1 MKKIRIWIRLG
12 IQTAMLF
19 KIFSAS
25 LYGIEAYLVEVEVD
39 IALGLPDFVIVG
51 LPDAAVRE
59 SRERVKAALK
69 NCGYNFPSRKVIIN
83 LAPADRRKE
92 GSSFDLPIALG
103 LLAHLDIFPVER
115 LKGYLF
121 LGELAL
127 DGRIKRGKGILSS
140 TVLAKRMGFEGIVVP
155 KENEKEAALVQ
166 DANIFGLENL
176 ARVVQFL
183 AHPESVT
190 PSRFPLR
197 DLLPSPRYDVDF
209 LEIRGQQH
217 AKRALEVASAGGHN
231 TLLIGPPGAGKTMLA
246 RRLPTILPPMSFEE
260 IIQVT
265 QVYSASGLLRSKG
278 VIGERPFRAPHHT
291 TSVAGLIGG
300 GLIPKPGEVSLA
312 HRGVLFLDELPEFR
326 KCALE
331 GLRQPLEDGE
341 VTVSRTSMSVT
352 YPSSFM
358 LVAAMNP
365 CEDAVAGF
373 SFGDVECSDSQ
384 RFRYYSKISR
394 PLLDRIDIQ
403 VEVPRVEFKDII
415 SDYEGEKSSEIRKRV
430 VAARK
435 TQLIRYRKK
444 RIFCNA
450 QMGNRELKRYCQV
463 SAEGKALLE
472 MAVNKLGFS
481 ARAYMRA
488 LKVARTIGDLAGAEN
503 ISPSDISEAIQY
515 RMMDK
520 YF

>member
-1 MKKIRIWIRLG
+1 
-12 IQTAMLF
+12 MLF

-39 IALGLPDFVIVG
+39 ISLGIPDFVIVG

-69 NCGYNFPSRKVIIN
+69 NCGYKFPSRKVIIN

-103 LLAHLDIFPVER
+103 LLAHLNIFPLDR
-115 LKGYLF
+115 LKDYLF

-127 DGRIKRGKGILSS
+127 DGRLKSGKGILSS
-140 TVLAKRMGFEGIVVP
+140 TVLAKDHSFKGVVIP
-155 KENEKEAALVQ
+155 KDNAREAALVQ
-166 DANIFGLENL
+166 GIVIFALENL
-176 ARVVQFL
+176 VKVTQL
-183 AHPESVT
+183 LEHPDSVS
-190 PSRFPLR
+190 PSLYRLR
-197 DLLPSPRYDVDF
+197 DLLPSQSFDVDF
-209 LEIRGQQH
+209 QEIRGQQH

-231 TLLIGPPGAGKTMLA
+231 VLLIGPPGAGKTMLA

-260 IIQVT
+260 ILEVT
-265 QVYSASGLLRSKG
+265 QIYSASGLLKSRG
-278 VIGERPFRAPHHT
+278 LIGERPFRSPHHT

-300 GLIPKPGEVSLA
+300 GLWPKPGEVSLA
-312 HRGVLFLDELPEFR
+312 HHGVLFLDEFPEFR
-326 KCALE
+326 KQALD

-341 VTVSRTSMSVT
+341 VTVSRATMSVA

-358 LVAAMNP
+358 LIAAMNP
-365 CEDAVAGF
+365 CEDTVSGF
-373 SFGDVECSDSQ
+373 SSGYIECTETQ
-384 RFRYYSKISR
+384 RYRYYSKISR

-403 VEVPRVEFKDII
+403 IEVPKVEFKEII
-415 SDYEGEKSSEIRKRV
+415 SKNEGEGSSKVRRRV

-435 TQLIRYRKK
+435 IQLKRYKRKK
-444 RIFCNA
+444 IFSNA
-450 QMGNRELKRYCQV
+450 QMGTREVKKFCQV
-463 SAEGKALLE
+463 SSEVKELLE

-481 ARAYMRA
+481 ARAYTRI
-488 LKVARTIGDLAGAEN
+488 LKVARTIADLEEAEQ
-503 ISPSDISEAIQY
+503 ISPCHISEAIQY